1 MDATQTLAEWAQQMA
16 DTVQHRAWAKE
27 QRHQAAVLNQA
38 QAENLWVKGMDQVV
52 QTLEVLVQALKRTGH
67 FPRLT
72 LLTHARSPQGT
83 TTYMRR
89 GTLLSLKG
97 LEEESPTVE
106 FEIDIAPPFR
116 PDVLVPTVRVITKR
130 ETRQPTRLR
139 QEQLCFGISLK
150 EAVVW
155 QLLNPAL
162 EMPQEGSVEE
172 MLRNLLASLLLTE

>member
-1 MDATQTLAEWAQQMA
+1 
-16 DTVQHRAWAKE
+16 
-27 QRHQAAVLNQA
+27 
-38 QAENLWVKGMDQVV
+38 
-52 QTLEVLVQALKRTGH
+52 
-67 FPRLT
+67 
-72 LLTHARSPQGT
+72 
-83 TTYMRR
+83 MRR